1 MAANRSDQDDKQ
13 GLTDLGRQIDE
24 ATKAADLQD
33 PDAGKSL
40 PDRTINKVV
49 EIAGVAVLMTIV
61 GLVFVNATGR
71 YTIGRTFIWGDELVL
86 SLLPWLGMLG
96 MFLSIRRRQIIRIEH
111 FVGLFPERPRQIL
124 SILGSLTAAG
134 VFIWLAIVSL
144 EYMQFFGGDRTI
156 YLRLRKGW
164 FQSALVIGPA
174 LAALAYVL
182 MVVEDLRAAR
192 RTDEPPQ

>member
-1 MAANRSDQDDKQ
+1 MAENRREQGEKQ
-13 GLTDLGRQIDE
+13 ELTDLGQQIEE

-40 PDRTINKVV
+40 PDRVINKTV

-61 GLVFVNATGR
+61 ALVFVNATGR
-71 YTIGRTFIWGDELVL
+71 YTIGKTFIWGDEVVL

-96 MFLSIRRRQIIRIEH
+96 MFLSIRRRQIIRIDF
-111 FVGLFPERPRQIL
+111 FVGLFPDRLRQFL

-144 EYMQFFGGDRTI
+144 EYLHFFGGDRTI

-174 LAALAYVL
+174 LAALAYAL
-182 MVVEDLRAAR
+182 MIVEDLRAAR
-192 RTDEPPQ
+192 RAEGPPT